1 MTRRYCGT
9 KLESKLDKLL
19 PASPKSNRAK
29 RALSPKRY
37 GMADR
42 LAPKVIA
49 QSSVLDE
56 SDDLEDS
63 EDNNAHALEPGIA
76 APEAAP
82 AIELEDM
89 KAIVEP
95 DPVDTFKGADRP
107 Q

>member
-1 MTRRYCGT
+1 MRRRYCGT
-9 KLESKLDKLL
+9 KLESKLEKLL
-19 PASPKSNRAK
+19 SVSPKSNREK
-29 RALSPKRY
+29 RALSPQRY

-56 SDDLEDS
+56 SNDLDDS
-63 EDNNAHALEPGIA
+63 EDYNTHALEPGTA
-76 APEAAP
+76 APEVAP

-95 DPVDTFKGADRP
+95 DPVDTF
-107 Q
+107 